1 METINSHAADSV
13 ASPTNRRI
21 TFSPAHLV
29 HYSCLCVMAGAICIA
44 LWPFISWA
52 AIPVASCLAWTFS
65 RLAATAIGMQETDE
79 SEHLTLTRRL
89 AAGAGAAL
97 IGGAS
102 IGLSGSTLWEKI
114 SGLSSSIT
122 HQQAQGAKTLEA
134 IQGVFFDAVSARA
147 AVAEWSVASARKAA
161 VESTTGGTCPS
172 RPESRGKAGPI
183 TVWRREEAELAA
195 RLRDQMADYIKA
207 LEAASKAVPTDTP
220 RDFAGGMAYM
230 EKVNEAVK
238 IAQGIAGGSQRKS
251 AIDVLDRRIA
261 SKIRLNDGQ
270 EVSCEDQNRLEQLN
284 AAKSALEA
292 IGGKRAGVQVL
303 TLPIDLRNAQEVA
316 IRGLIRAYTL
326 LLRVAT
332 FGRAG
337 SFEDDPQM
345 KSALEKSVINRE
357 TVPFILAAMIE
368 LAVIS
373 SAALASRSGRVP
385 FPLDPQRVLSE
396 LRRRAKTAGPAKK
409 TASAAAE
416 GLFKLVV
423 NLLGRV
429 KDPLAQAEEVA
440 RAPGIEGGWRNE
452 LPEAPRFRPSVV
464 FSEVVMKAG
473 LSVWPFKFSY
483 QGETYLAI
491 PREDNESAM
500 NALEMARV
508 LVYQDLSILLNEQ
521 TRASR
526 LRSIPEVRRR
536 IECMEREC
544 DFEVYKLN
552 EHLAHAIRVAMSNPA
567 NEESIY
573 SGSANSPVRE
583 GLSLWEPYS
592 KAAA

>member
-1 METINSHAADSV
+1 
-13 ASPTNRRI
+13 
-21 TFSPAHLV
+21 
-29 HYSCLCVMAGAICIA
+29 MAGAIW
-44 LWPFISWA
+44 LGLKPFISWA
-52 AIPVASCLAWTFS
+52 ALPVAACLAWTFS
-65 RLAATAIGMQETDE
+65 KLAATAIGMKEDGE
-79 SEHLTLTRRL
+79 SETPMLTRRL

-102 IGLSGSTLWEKI
+102 IGLSGSTLWAVI
-114 SGLSSSIT
+114 AGQSSSIT
-122 HQQAQGAKTLEA
+122 HLQAQGAKTLEA

-147 AVAEWSVASARKAA
+147 AVAEWAATSARKAA

-172 RPESRGKAGPI
+172 RPDSRGKAGPI

-207 LEAASKAVPTDTP
+207 LEAASKAVPTDAP

-326 LLRVAT
+326 LLQVAT

-385 FPLDPQRVLSE
+385 FPLDPQRVLSG
-396 LRRRAKTAGPAKK
+396 LRRRARTAGPAKK
-409 TASAAAE
+409 MALAAAE
-416 GLFKLVV
+416 GVFVVVV
-423 NLLGRV
+423 NLLGHVNDAHARV
-429 KDPLAQAEEVA
+429 RSEAPGPVNADTPEEV
-440 RAPGIEGGWRNE
+440 G
-452 LPEAPRFRPSVV
+452 PEVPAPRPAVAFP
-464 FSEVVMKAG
+464 EHVMEAG
-473 LSVWPFKFSY
+473 RAAWPYKFTY
-483 QGETYLAI
+483 QGDTYFAI
-491 PREDNESAM
+491 PREDSAEATH
-500 NALEMARV
+500 ALEMARV
-508 LVYQDLSILLNEQ
+508 LTHQKLVELLDEHVK
-521 TRASR
+521 ASQLRRVPDFLRR
-526 LRSIPEVRRR
+526 LETV
-536 IECMEREC
+536 EHETHW
-544 DFEVYKLN
+544 EVYKVN
-552 EHLAHAIRVAMSNPA
+552 AHLAHALRVARYFPA
-567 NEESIY
+567 DDSLDH
-573 SGSANSPVRE
+573 
-583 GLSLWEPYS
+583 GLRH
-592 KAAA
+592 